1 MKKRILVISPHPDD
15 ETIAL
20 GGSIAKFIDT
30 GSEVHILTISGHLPP
45 LYDRDVYETTVKE
58 TKEAYKIM
66 GVEEFKFLEI
76 PATMVKDEPVHKLNG
91 LISSNINE
99 FNPEIVLIPFP
110 DRHID
115 HRVIFDSCM
124 VATRPV
130 GKGKQIEM
138 IATYETLSETHW
150 NAPYVE
156 MNFIPNLVVDVSS
169 YIEIKVSALECFKS
183 QISKNGPRSTEAIRA
198 LAKFRGSQS
207 GFEYGEALYI
217 IRKAL

>member
-15 ETIAL
+15 ETLAL
-20 GGSIAKFIDT
+20 GGSIAKFIDK
-30 GSEVHILTISGHLPP
+30 GSEVKILTISGHLPP
-45 LYDRDVYETTVKE
+45 LYDRNDYETTVKE
-58 TKEAYKIM
+58 AKEAYKIL
-66 GVEEFKFLEI
+66 GVKEFKFLEI

-91 LISSNINE
+91 LISSNIQE
-99 FNPEIVLIPFP
+99 FNPEMVLIPFP

-150 NAPYVE
+150 NAPYIE
-156 MNFIPNLVVDVSS
+156 MNFNPNLVVDVSS
-169 YIEIKVSALECFKS
+169 YIEIKVSALERFKS